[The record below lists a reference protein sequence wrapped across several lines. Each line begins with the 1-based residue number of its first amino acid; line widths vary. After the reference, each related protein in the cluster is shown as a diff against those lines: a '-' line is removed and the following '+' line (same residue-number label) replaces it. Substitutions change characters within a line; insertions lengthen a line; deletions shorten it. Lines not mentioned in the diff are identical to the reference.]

1 MFANVDA
8 VVDAA
13 AVSVL
18 AYPDVAVGGADA
30 VCAVL
35 TVASDVIR

>member
-30 VCAVL
+30 V
-35 TVASDVIR
+35 DVGQQFVPFLR